1 MSQYTG
7 NIATERPRA
16 KLTLLCNAQFVNV
29 LSVTVVIVAMPS
41 IQRDLS
47 FSDQDLHWVVSVYA
61 LFFGGFLMLAGRAAD
76 VYGRRRL
83 FMMGMVV
90 FTLGA
95 VACAFATSAGAL
107 IAARAIQGTG
117 AAIAL
122 PAALAV
128 VTTTFTEAGARRR
141 ALGVWTA
148 TAAGGGAAGF
158 FLGGLLTGSL
168 GWQWVFGLSV
178 PIGVV
183 TLALSRVLL
192 PPDPRGSSKR
202 SLDLA
207 GALTVTAGLAAVIF
221 ASSRAQHEGFDV
233 STWAMLLV
241 GLSLLVSFA
250 LIERGAEDPLIP
262 SDAFR
267 SGALIG
273 ANVVAFSVTAVT
285 SPASVIG
292 TLYLQNVMGYTA
304 AAVGVAF
311 APFSLAVIVGSIAG
325 SWLMGRVGARRT
337 IAGGLLVV
345 AAAMLCA
352 SGISVEGGVAY
363 LVAGIVVSGFGLGCA
378 SVPSTAVG
386 TTTVQGE
393 EQGVAS
399 GLLNTAAQVG
409 TALGIGLLVS
419 FAVARASAAAGG
431 GDPSP
436 AQLVEGYRAA
446 LWAAGAL
453 SVAALVAAMALIRA
467 PADGS
472 AGL

>member
-1 MSQYTG
+1 MTQTTG
-7 NIATERPRA
+7 NIARERPRA
-16 KLTLLCNAQFVNV
+16 KLALLCTAQFVNV

-95 VACAFATSAGAL
+95 LACAFATSAAAL
-107 IAARAIQGTG
+107 IAARAVQGTG

-128 VTTTFTEAGARRR
+128 VTTTFTEAEPLRR

-168 GWQWVFGLSV
+168 GWQWVFGLSL

-192 PPDPRGSSKR
+192 PPDPQGSSKR
-202 SLDLA
+202 SLDLV
-207 GALTVTAGLAAVIF
+207 GALTITAGLAAVIF
-221 ASSRAQHEGFDV
+221 ASSRAQHEGFDA
-233 STWAMLLV
+233 STWAMLLA
-241 GLSLLVSFA
+241 GLSLLVGSA
-250 LIERGAEDPLIP
+250 LIERRAEDPLIP
-262 SDAFR
+262 SDALR
-267 SGALIG
+267 SGALVG

-292 TLYLQNVMGYTA
+292 TLYLQNVMGYSA
-304 AAVGVAF
+304 AAVGAAF
-311 APFSLAVIVGSIAG
+311 APFSLAVIVGSVAG
-325 SWLMGRVGARRT
+325 SWLMGRVGSRRT
-337 IAGGLLVV
+337 IAG
-345 AAAMLCA
+345 
-352 SGISVEGGVAY
+352 
-363 LVAGIVVSGFGLGCA
+363 
-378 SVPSTAVG
+378 
-386 TTTVQGE
+386 
-393 EQGVAS
+393 
-399 GLLNTAAQVG
+399 
-409 TALGIGLLVS
+409 
-419 FAVARASAAAGG
+419 
-431 GDPSP
+431 
-436 AQLVEGYRAA
+436 
-446 LWAAGAL
+446 
-453 SVAALVAAMALIRA
+453 
-467 PADGS
+467 
-472 AGL
+472 